1 VLVVDDFTFF
11 RELIAG
17 KVRQLRA
24 VQQIFEAEDG
34 LEAVAKAEELRPD
47 LILLDIGLPNLNG
60 IEAAKLIRRCSPNS
74 KIIFVSQESSP
85 ELVRRAF
92 EVGGDGYV
100 VKVDIGR
107 DLVASIKTV
116 LSGRKFLGPRFAG
129 HHFFE
134 NADESHEIHR
144 HEMLV
149 YSDDLAFFDGFT
161 QFVGRRLLGGD
172 AVVVLATEQHRS
184 GLLLRLQQFGVD
196 IGSVLNQRRYV
207 ALDAAETLKAVLVN
221 GVPDE
226 ELFSRKTAE
235 LILGVA
241 EGAKVE
247 TDRIAACGECAPLLR
262 GEASIQLERMWNKAI
277 RQYNVEVFCGYSLQ
291 CMEGLGSETSQ
302 RISAEHSA
310 LISA

>member
-1 VLVVDDFTFF
+1 MLVVDDFTFF

-85 ELVRRAF
+85 EVVRRAF
-92 EVGGDGYV
+92 EVAGDGYV

-134 NADESHEIHR
+134 NTDESHEIHR

-161 QFVGRRLLGGD
+161 QFVGRRLMGGK
-172 AVVVLATEQHRS
+172 AVVVLATEQHRN
-184 GLLLRLQQFGVD
+184 GLLSRLQQFGVD

-247 TDRIAACGECAPLLR
+247 TSRIAACGECAPLLR

-291 CMEGLGSETSQ
+291 CLEGLGSETSQ